1 MNTNRYLRAGSL
13 FVFFTAFAACNAITG
28 ASDVEFDP
36 EMHGSAGSA
45 SGSGGANG
53 ASTGSWNDGETSG
66 SGVGSSTATSGVGST
81 VGAGGANSTA
91 SNSSASSVVAS
102 SSAASSGSGGAV
114 AWPAGPY
121 GVTIG
126 KTVPESLSWAG
137 YVEGS
142 KSPATLSLQSWY
154 DPDGTKG
161 IEAILVITSQF
172 GCGPCYEEAQTLQ
185 GHSQSWKSQG
195 YGIKVL
201 QLVVNDSNGDSADIS
216 AANEWKA
223 KFGLVDIAV
232 GADPNDEMAPGG
244 SFGTPLQTLIDPRT
258 MKVIDVTEGF
268 SGDFSDV
275 ESLADT
281 NK

>member
-1 MNTNRYLRAGSL
+1 MNTNRYLGAGSL

-53 ASTGSWNDGETSG
+53 ASTGSWNGGETSG

-102 SSAASSGSGGAV
+102 SSAACSGGAV

-142 KSPATLSLQSWY
+142 KSPATLSLKSWY